1 MQSVRGN
8 TKQDSRKTLYE
19 FLQENNFYI
28 DHATADLL
36 EKIITTSNRKA
47 NNVKGPCRGGKNAT
61 DVFNISLFKMRNTS
75 IINVRMGRMKIVCFT
90 GIFRLSM

>member
-47 NNVKGPCRGGKNAT
+47 IMLRGPAGVGKT
-61 DVFNISLFKMRNTS
+61 QLTYLISRYLK
-75 IINVRMGRMKIVCFT
+75 C
-90 GIFRLSM
+90 GIHLLSMYVWDG